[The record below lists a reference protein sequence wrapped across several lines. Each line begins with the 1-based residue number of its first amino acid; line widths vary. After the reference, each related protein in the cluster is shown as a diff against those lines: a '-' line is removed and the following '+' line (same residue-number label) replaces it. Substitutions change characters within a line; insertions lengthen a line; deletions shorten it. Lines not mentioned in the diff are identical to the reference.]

1 MDTMTIANYSNVG
14 VRMSCDAFAG
24 GLEVRPHQHDRVSA
38 DSAIAHALRV
48 SACLCASRRLRS
60 VLTRTGYL
68 NFIHAGSEN
77 ASN

>member
-1 MDTMTIANYSNVG
+1 MTIAKYSNVG
-14 VRMSCDAFAG
+14 VRMSCEAFAG
-24 GLEVRPHQHDRVSA
+24 GLGVRPHQHDRANA

-48 SACLCASRRLRS
+48 SACLRASRRQRS

-68 NFIHAGSEN
+68 NFTRAGSEN